1 MTGRVTFLRGL
12 ASFMLQTWATIA
24 RSNQDDAAHASHK
37 ARYDLFRAL
46 GYDHAAALRAA
57 SGDEP

>member
-1 MTGRVTFLRGL
+1 MIGLFTIIRGFLP
-12 ASFMLQTWATIA
+12 AWSDMA
-24 RSNQDDAAHASHK
+24 RSSQISAARASHK

-46 GYDHAAALRAA
+46 GHDHAAALRCA

>member
-1 MTGRVTFLRGL
+1 MIGLFTFLRRL
-12 ASFMLQTWATIA
+12 FPTWKTMARASQTA
-24 RSNQDDAAHASHK
+24 SAHAAHK

-46 GYDHAAALRAA
+46 GYDHAAALRSA

>member
-1 MTGRVTFLRGL
+1 MIGLLAFLRGI
-12 ASFMLQTWATIA
+12 FPTWATMA
-24 RSNQDDAAHASHK
+24 RSSQDAAAHASHK

-57 SGDEP
+57 SGDEL

>member
-1 MTGRVTFLRGL
+1 MTGLLTFLRGL
-12 ASFMLQTWATIA
+12 FPTWKAMARASQIA
-24 RSNQDDAAHASHK
+24 AASASHK

-46 GYDHAAALRAA
+46 GHDHAAAMRAA